1 MTYNLT
7 TALSELKAKEDAAI
21 GAKAAQQAKNR
32 QQISALHNACDGDN
46 DTALLGYTFDLTPN
60 DQLSI
65 SWHGKPVGA
74 WRHENGLF
82 RYCPNGHV
90 ADVHAVPS
98 IEIAI
103 DETAQLVSNTP
114 ANSNAQRQ
122 AQIRRII

>member
-7 TALSELKAKEDAAI
+7 KALSELKAKEDAAI
-21 GAKAAQQAKNR
+21 DAKAAQQAKNK
-32 QQISALHNACDGDN
+32 QQISALHKACDGDN

-65 SWHGKPVGA
+65 CWHGKSVGV

-82 RYCPNGHV
+82 RYCSTGHV
-90 ADVHAVPS
+90 ADGHAVPS

-103 DETAQLVSNTP
+103 DETAKLVRNTP
-114 ANSNAQRQ
+114 TNSNAQRQ
-122 AQIRRII
+122 PQVRRII